1 FASACE
7 GKLLMLASKDREAR
21 LGKTVPSRKIKMSQP
36 RLVPTPA
43 ALGVAV
49 ALAVSGGLFLTR
61 YADAAGLGL
70 LSVQSAL
77 GQPLQAEVEI
87 TSLSPDESASLAAS
101 LAPPEAFRQAGLDY
115 NPALSG
121 LNFRIDRR
129 SDGRAVV
136 RISSSRPINEPFVD
150 LLVELNWA
158 SGKFAREYT
167 FLLDPPEMQVG
178 RANPVDGGASS
189 TSPVAPSVAAATP
202 TPAPAPAP
210 VAAAPAPA
218 PMTAAQARAEAP
230 APVAA
235 APAPAPMTAAQAR
248 AAAGL

>member
-1 FASACE
+1 
-7 GKLLMLASKDREAR
+7 
-21 LGKTVPSRKIKMSQP
+21 
-36 RLVPTPA
+36 
-43 ALGVAV
+43 
-49 ALAVSGGLFLTR
+49 
-61 YADAAGLGL
+61 
-70 LSVQSAL
+70 
-77 GQPLQAEVEI
+77 
-87 TSLSPDESASLAAS
+87 
-101 LAPPEAFRQAGLDY
+101 
-115 NPALSG
+115 
-121 LNFRIDRR
+121 
-129 SDGRAVV
+129 
-136 RISSSRPINEPFVD
+136 D

-218 PMTAAQARAEAP
+218 PMTAAQARAAAGLAP

-235 APAPAPMTAAQAR
+235 PTPAPQAS
-248 AAAGL
+248 AAASTRPASVEVGRGDTLAGIAEQVRPSGVSLNQAIVSIYRANPDAFFGGVHQMRSGATLRIPDEGAMRSLSSAEVAAEM

>member
-1 FASACE
+1 
-7 GKLLMLASKDREAR
+7 MLASKDREAR
-21 LGKTVPSRKIKMSQP
+21 LGITVPSRKIKTSQP

-49 ALAVSGGLFLTR
+49 ALAVSGGLFLPR
-61 YADAAGLGL
+61 YADAAGLGRL
-70 LSVQSAL
+70 TVQSAL

-87 TSLSPDESASLAAS
+87 TSLTPEESASLSAS
-101 LAPPEAFRQAGLDY
+101 LAPPEAFRQAGLEY
-115 NPALSG
+115 NPALTG

-167 FLLDPPEMQVG
+167 FLLDPPGMQIG
-178 RANPVDGGASS
+178 RANSVDGGAS
-189 TSPVAPSVAAATP
+189 TATP
-202 TPAPAPAP
+202 ISTNWSRSLSISARMAGVGAFC
-210 VAAAPAPA
+210 
-218 PMTAAQARAEAP
+218 TASSKRADTVSTNVRSKKPGWGYPPLLLRSASMRSKMP
-230 APVAA
+230 K
-235 APAPAPMTAAQAR
+235 
-248 AAAGL
+248 